1 MSYRPLIIVGAPR
14 SGTNMLRDV
23 LCSFPGVATWPC
35 DEINYV
41 WRFGHVAYPTDE
53 LTPEMVTPKTRAKI
67 RRAFDWVARKYNAKV
82 VVEKTCA
89 TSLRVPFVEAV
100 LDQPVYVYIVR
111 DGVDAA
117 TSATDRWRAP
127 LDIPYLARKARFVPR
142 SELPI
147 YAYRYAQAR
156 VNRLRSGERRLST
169 WGPKFD
175 GLEQAAQEESTVE
188 VAARQW
194 QACVDASDAAFE
206 DIPAERVHRV
216 RYEELVEKPQQ
227 AVAELVS
234 SLGWDVPEEVVA
246 AAVAGVSGT
255 SVGKGRANLSEEQY
269 AAITEIIEPTLSRH
283 GYTV

>member
-1 MSYRPLIIVGAPR
+1 MSYTPLIIVGAPR

-35 DEINYV
+35 DEINYI
-41 WRFGHVAYPTDE
+41 WRVGHVDFPTDE
-53 LTPEMVTPKTRAKI
+53 LTPDLVTPKTRAKI
-67 RRAFDWVARKYNAKV
+67 RRAFDWVARKYNADV

-117 TSATDRWRAP
+117 ASATDRWRAS

-156 VNRLRSGERRLST
+156 VKRLRSGERRLST

-194 QACVDASDAAFE
+194 QACVDASDDAFAA
-206 DIPAERVHRV
+206 IPADRVHRV
-216 RYEELVEKPQQ
+216 RYEDLVEKPQQ
-227 AVAELVS
+227 TIAALVAD
-234 SLGWDVPEEVVA
+234 LGWDIPEDQVA
-246 AAVAGVSGT
+246 AAVSGVSSS
-255 SVGKGRANLSEEQY
+255 SVGKGRASLSESEL
-269 AAITEIIEPTLSRH
+269 ATVVDILEPTLARH
-283 GYTV
+283 GYAT